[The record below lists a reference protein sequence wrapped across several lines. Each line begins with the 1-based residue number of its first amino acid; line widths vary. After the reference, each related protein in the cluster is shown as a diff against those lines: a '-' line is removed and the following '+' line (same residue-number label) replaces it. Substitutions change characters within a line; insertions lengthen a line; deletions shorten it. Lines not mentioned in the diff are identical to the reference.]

1 MRNARRQ
8 PPPRLQLVPLPRVY
22 FEVKDVRPDENQG
35 QANSV
40 AIFGSRC
47 PGGVSI
53 PKELNQNILQFL
65 TGKDLLRFA
74 RVSPV
79 IHRVVKMNTALLFD
93 AIRERINEFVDPNG
107 GRRVNL
113 QRFRKLGMGVGL
125 MDIA

>member
-1 MRNARRQ
+1 MQFNDGIIPLVCFCNMRNARCQ
-8 PPPRLQLVPLPRVY
+8 PLPRLQLVPLPRVY
-22 FEVKDVRPDENQG
+22 FEVEDVRPDENQG

-40 AIFGSRC
+40 AILGSRT

-79 IHRVVKMNTALLFD
+79 IHRVVKMN
-93 AIRERINEFVDPNG
+93 
-107 GRRVNL
+107 
-113 QRFRKLGMGVGL
+113 
-125 MDIA
+125 